1 MQKMKC
7 CYLLDYIK
15 KKKQLYLRIRT
26 KLAYQLNW
34 SNLSKQI
41 CSVDTREGC
50 VKRREK
56 RRKLTGKTGG
66 EVKSVWVFKSRE
78 NTNLKSNTYCL
89 ALEWKS
95 FSISMH
101 FIQMKID
108 NRYPPFIS
116 HVTLSLYKWHPALP
130 SCLNI
135 ISNNLAM
142 WPTT

>member
-15 KKKQLYLRIRT
+15 KKKQKKKLYLRIRT

-66 EVKSVWVFKSRE
+66 EVKSV
-78 NTNLKSNTYCL
+78 
-89 ALEWKS
+89 
-95 FSISMH
+95 
-101 FIQMKID
+101 
-108 NRYPPFIS
+108 
-116 HVTLSLYKWHPALP
+116 
-130 SCLNI
+130 
-135 ISNNLAM
+135 
-142 WPTT
+142 